1 LKIGVRYGIFQEEI
15 VMVDFKV
22 FANIGFLSLII
33 LGFLMICGLPEGGP
47 AFISILGMVLLALYF
62 AGKNG

>member
-1 LKIGVRYGIFQEEI
+1 MVSFNDFAGIGI
-15 VMVDFKV
+15 
-22 FANIGFLSLII
+22 LSLVF

-62 AGKNG
+62 ANKNG